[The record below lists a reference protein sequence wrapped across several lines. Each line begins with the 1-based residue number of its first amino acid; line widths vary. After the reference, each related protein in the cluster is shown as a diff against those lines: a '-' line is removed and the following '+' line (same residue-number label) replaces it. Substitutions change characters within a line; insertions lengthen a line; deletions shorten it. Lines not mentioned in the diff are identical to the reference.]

1 MVPKKLCSI
10 GILDI
15 NINLVL
21 RKKQAEKYNF
31 DIDNY
36 NSVEDLENLFF
47 PKEDENNNNKINWE
61 KNETEKDKID
71 YFNYLS
77 LSSDNNLI
85 NTLLFINRAYKTKTF
100 LEFIILNKMEFSQST
115 NFVLKIL
122 QNVFDK
128 NYFFLIENKIMDIP
142 SKIKFIIKILDDSTD
157 EIISKKSFELF
168 EINEIDSKQLMF
180 KMDRL
185 NNDLSDA
192 KYKNI
197 LNLENINYNF
207 ENTNYFLMD
216 LGSIKELKL
225 PDNKNITYFLYELI
239 KKCPNI
245 KIILIVDDNLN
256 SIEHNDLLL
265 NKQLIDLS
273 DIIFGFQS
281 HLNNFFKLYNSTIQN
296 DANESKYIS
305 KYNSYYNSNYNSNY
319 NSYNMLNENDK
330 VIANIKARK
339 NDLII
344 DDKNKCRKTIPRVTV
359 IYEEFKYVTIY
370 VQKDIQM
377 NIDYK
382 ETFITSLNNI
392 SESKNEY
399 LHSNSNKF
407 LHISVGGFLSRMIYN
422 KSLRV
427 CSCAGNLLIKKTI
440 PYFMKNIDQIRNI
453 NQFNILVPSNKKN
466 NRIKSLEKLRK
477 RCENLISKENKFILD
492 CTNVIKSQK
501 KEYNSLLDKNC
512 VSYLLKQQNI
522 KHFKEVGFIN
532 KNGMILKDP
541 DTTRKKQNFFF
552 KIQKPLMLTETNFNK
567 YKILKHNKINY
578 NTINFFNYNNKL
590 TKKNIPIFKPI
601 FDSLPSNRINNIN
614 NFANKKGTAISLP
627 KMYRTYNNFS
637 KGISKKIN
645 HKSESKQRK
654 GIKIKNNDKSNSLID
669 RNKSFNNQNIFNYQK
684 YLYQVKKIHL
694 QKVII

>member
-1 MVPKKLCSI
+1 MEPKKLCSI

-21 RKKQAEKYNF
+21 RKKQTEKYNF
-31 DIDNY
+31 CIDKY
-36 NSVEDLENLFF
+36 NSVEDLESLFF
-47 PKEDENNNNKINWE
+47 PNEDENNNNKINSD
-61 KNETEKDKID
+61 KNETDQEKID

-115 NFVLKIL
+115 NFVRKIL

-142 SKIKFIIKILDDSTD
+142 SKIKFVIKILDDNTD

-168 EINEIDSKQLMF
+168 EINEIDTKQIMI

-185 NNDLSDA
+185 NSDKSDL
-192 KYKNI
+192 KYNNI

-207 ENTNYFLMD
+207 ENINYFLMD
-216 LGSIKELKL
+216 LGTIKELKL
-225 PDNKNITYFLYELI
+225 PDNKNISYFIYELI

-256 SIEHNDLLL
+256 SIEQNDLLL

-305 KYNSYYNSNYNSNY
+305 KYNSYYNSNYNS
-319 NSYNMLNENDK
+319 YNMLNENDK
-330 VIANIKARK
+330 VIANKKARK
-339 NDLII
+339 NDLIT
-344 DDKNKCRKTIPRVTV
+344 DDKNKCRKNIPRVTV
-359 IYEEFKYVTIY
+359 VYEEFKYVTIY

-382 ETFITSLNNI
+382 ETFITTLDNI
-392 SESKNEY
+392 NENKNEY

-427 CSCAGNLLIKKTI
+427 CFCAGNLLIKKTI
-440 PYFMKNIDQIRNI
+440 PYFMKNIDQIKNI
-453 NQFNILVPSNKKN
+453 NQFNILVPSVKKN
-466 NRIKSLEKLRK
+466 NKIKSLEKLRK
-477 RCENLISKENKFILD
+477 KYEDLLSKENKFILD
-492 CTNVIKSQK
+492 CTNVIKCQK

-512 VSYLLKQQNI
+512 VNYLLKQQNI

-541 DTTRKKQNFFF
+541 DTTRKKQNLFF
-552 KIQKPLMLTETNFNK
+552 KIHKPLMLTETNFYK
-567 YKILKHNKINY
+567 YKFLKNNPTNY
-578 NTINFFNYNNKL
+578 NSINSFNYNNKL

-601 FDSLPSNRINNIN
+601 FDSLPSNRINKVN
-614 NFANKKGTAISLP
+614 NFTNKKGTTISLP
-627 KMYRTYNNFS
+627 KMFRTYNNFS
-637 KGISKKIN
+637 KGISKNLN
-645 HKSESKQRK
+645 HKSEQKKRK
-654 GIKIKNNDKSNSLID
+654 IIKNKSNDKNNALIES
-669 RNKSFNNQNIFNYQK
+669 NKSFNGHNIFDYQK
-684 YLYQVKKIHL
+684 YLYQVNKIHL

>member
-1 MVPKKLCSI
+1 
-10 GILDI
+10 
-15 NINLVL
+15 
-21 RKKQAEKYNF
+21 
-31 DIDNY
+31 
-36 NSVEDLENLFF
+36 
-47 PKEDENNNNKINWE
+47 
-61 KNETEKDKID
+61 
-71 YFNYLS
+71 
-77 LSSDNNLI
+77 
-85 NTLLFINRAYKTKTF
+85 
-100 LEFIILNKMEFSQST
+100 MEFSQST
-115 NFVLKIL
+115 HFVLKIL

-185 NNDLSDA
+185 NNDKFDT
-192 KYKNI
+192 KYNNI

-207 ENTNYFLMD
+207 ENTNYFLID
-216 LGSIKELKL
+216 LGSIKGFKL
-225 PDNKNITYFLYELI
+225 PDNKNISFFIYELI

-256 SIEHNDLLL
+256 SIELNDLLL
-265 NKQLIDLS
+265 NKQLIELS

-296 DANESKYIS
+296 DGNESKYIS
-305 KYNSYYNSNYNSNY
+305 KYNSYYNSNYNSY
-319 NSYNMLNENDK
+319 NTLNENDK
-330 VIANIKARK
+330 VIANKKARK

-382 ETFITSLNNI
+382 ETFITNLDNI
-392 SESKNEY
+392 NENKNEY
-399 LHSNSNKF
+399 LHLNSNKF
-407 LHISVGGFLSRMIYN
+407 FHISVGGFLSRMIYN

-427 CSCAGNLLIKKTI
+427 CFCAGNLLIKKTI

-453 NQFNILVPSNKKN
+453 NQFNILVPSMKKN
-466 NRIKSLEKLRK
+466 IRIKSLEKLRK
-477 RCENLISKENKFILD
+477 KCENLISKENKFILD
-492 CTNVIKSQK
+492 CTNVIKCQK

-512 VSYLLKQQNI
+512 VNYLLNKQNI

-541 DTTRKKQNFFF
+541 DTTRKKQNLFF
-552 KIQKPLMLTETNFNK
+552 KIHKPLMLTETNFYK
-567 YKILKHNKINY
+567 YKFLKSNKINY
-578 NTINFFNYNNKL
+578 NTINSFNYNNKL
-590 TKKNIPIFKPI
+590 TKKNIPVFKPI
-601 FDSLPSNRINNIN
+601 FDSLPSNRIHKNN

-627 KMYRTYNNFS
+627 KMFRTCNNFS
-637 KGISKKIN
+637 KGMSKKLIY
-645 HKSESKQRK
+645 KSEAKQRK
-654 GIKIKNNDKSNSLID
+654 GIKNKNNEKNNSFID
-669 RNKSFNNQNIFNYQK
+669 RNKSFNSPNIFNYQK

>member
-21 RKKQAEKYNF
+21 RKKQTEKYNF

-36 NSVEDLENLFF
+36 NSVEDLEDLFF
-47 PKEDENNNNKINWE
+47 PKEDDDNNNKINLE
-61 KNETEKDKID
+61 KNETEHEKIN

-115 NFVLKIL
+115 NFVRKIL
-122 QNVFDK
+122 QNVLDK

-142 SKIKFIIKILDDSTD
+142 SKIKFIIKILDDNSD

-168 EINEIDSKQLMF
+168 EINEIDSKQLMI

-185 NNDLSDA
+185 NNDKSDI
-192 KYKNI
+192 KYNNI

-207 ENTNYFLMD
+207 ENTNYFLLD

-225 PDNKNITYFLYELI
+225 PDNKNISYFLYELI

-245 KIILIVDDNLN
+245 KIVLIVDDNLN
-256 SIEHNDLLL
+256 SIEQSDLLL
-265 NKQLIDLS
+265 NKQIIDLS
-273 DIIFGFQS
+273 DIIFGFQA

-305 KYNSYYNSNYNSNY
+305 KYNSYYNSNYNSY
-319 NSYNMLNENDK
+319 NIFNENDK
-330 VIANIKARK
+330 VIANKKARK

-382 ETFITSLNNI
+382 ETFITALNNI
-392 SESKNEY
+392 NENKSEY
-399 LHSNSNKF
+399 LHNNSNLF

-427 CSCAGNLLIKKTI
+427 CFCAGNLLIKKTI
-440 PYFMKNIDQIRNI
+440 PYFMKNVDQIRNI
-453 NQFNILVPSNKKN
+453 NQFNILVPSIKKN

-477 RCENLISKENKFILD
+477 KCENLISKENKFILD
-492 CTNVIKSQK
+492 CTNVIKCQK

-512 VSYLLKQQNI
+512 VNYLLKQQNI
-522 KHFKEVGFIN
+522 RHFKEVGFIN

-552 KIQKPLMLTETNFNK
+552 KIQKPLMLTETNFYK
-567 YKILKHNKINY
+567 YKFLKHNQSNQTNY
-578 NTINFFNYNNKL
+578 NTINSFNYNNKL
-590 TKKNIPIFKPI
+590 TKKNIPVFKPL

-614 NFANKKGTAISLP
+614 NFNNKKGTAISLP
-627 KMYRTYNNFS
+627 KMFRTCNNFS
-637 KGISKKIN
+637 KGISKKLN

-654 GIKIKNNDKSNSLID
+654 KTKNKNNDKNNTLID
-669 RNKSFNNQNIFNYQK
+669 RNKSFNSPNIFNYQK
-684 YLYQVKKIHL
+684 YLYKVNKIHL

>member
-1 MVPKKLCSI
+1 MIPKKLCSI

-21 RKKQAEKYNF
+21 RKKQTEKYNF

-36 NSVEDLENLFF
+36 NSVEDLETLFF
-47 PKEDENNNNKINWE
+47 PNDDENNNNRINSE
-61 KNETEKDKID
+61 NETEQDKID

-115 NFVLKIL
+115 NFVRKIL
-122 QNVFDK
+122 QNVLDK

-142 SKIKFIIKILDDSTD
+142 SKIKFVIKILDDNTD

-168 EINEIDSKQLMF
+168 EINEIDSKQTML

-185 NNDLSDA
+185 NSVRSNI
-192 KYKNI
+192 KYNNI

-225 PDNKNITYFLYELI
+225 PDNKNISHFIYELI

-245 KIILIVDDNLN
+245 KIVLIVDDNLN
-256 SIEHNDLLL
+256 SIEKNDLLL

-273 DIIFGFQS
+273 DIIFGFQA

-296 DANESKYIS
+296 DINESKYIS
-305 KYNSYYNSNYNSNY
+305 KYNSIYNSNYNNY
-319 NSYNMLNENDK
+319 NICNENDK
-330 VIANIKARK
+330 VIANKKARK

-382 ETFITSLNNI
+382 ETFITALNSIN
-392 SESKNEY
+392 ENKNEY
-399 LHSNSNKF
+399 LHSNGNKF
-407 LHISVGGFLSRMIYN
+407 LHISVGGFLSRLIYN

-427 CSCAGNLLIKKTI
+427 CFCAGNLLIKKTI
-440 PYFMKNIDQIRNI
+440 PYFMKNIDYIRNI
-453 NQFNILVPSNKKN
+453 NQFNILVPSIRKN
-466 NRIKSLEKLRK
+466 NKIKSLEKIK
-477 RCENLISKENKFILD
+477 KKCENLLSKENKFVLD
-492 CTNVIKSQK
+492 CTNIIKCQK

-512 VSYLLKQQNI
+512 VNYLLKQQNI
-522 KHFKEVGFIN
+522 RHFKEVGFIN

-541 DTTRKKQNFFF
+541 DTKKKKQNLFF
-552 KIQKPLMLTETNFNK
+552 KIHKPLMLTETNFYK
-567 YKILKHNKINY
+567 YKFLKHNQTNY
-578 NTINFFNYNNKL
+578 NTINSFNYNNKL
-590 TKKNIPIFKPI
+590 TKKNIQIFKPI
-601 FDSLPSNRINNIN
+601 FDSLPSNRINNAN
-614 NFANKKGTAISLP
+614 NFCNNKGTAISLP
-627 KMYRTYNNFS
+627 KMFRTNNNFS
-637 KGISKKIN
+637 KGISKKVN
-645 HKSESKQRK
+645 NKSESKQRK
-654 GIKIKNNDKSNSLID
+654 VIKNKNNDKNKALID
-669 RNKSFNNQNIFNYQK
+669 RNKSFNGPNIFNYQK
-684 YLYQVKKIHL
+684 YLYQVNKIHL
-694 QKVII
+694 QKIII

>member
-31 DIDNY
+31 NIDRY
-36 NSVEDLENLFF
+36 NSVEDLESLFF
-47 PKEDENNNNKINWE
+47 PNEDENNNNKINWE
-61 KNETEKDKID
+61 KNETDQEKID

-77 LSSDNNLI
+77 LSSDDNLI

-115 NFVLKIL
+115 NFVRKIL

-142 SKIKFIIKILDDSTD
+142 SKITFVIKILDDNTD

-168 EINEIDSKQLMF
+168 EINEIDSKQIMI
-180 KMDRL
+180 KMDIL
-185 NNDLSDA
+185 NSDKSDI
-192 KYKNI
+192 KYNNI

-225 PDNKNITYFLYELI
+225 PDNKNISYFIYELI

-256 SIEHNDLLL
+256 SIEQNDLLL

-305 KYNSYYNSNYNSNY
+305 KYNSYYNSNYNS
-319 NSYNMLNENDK
+319 YNMLNENDK
-330 VIANIKARK
+330 VIANKKARK

-377 NIDYK
+377 SIDYK
-382 ETFITSLNNI
+382 ETFITTLDNI
-392 SESKNEY
+392 NENKNEY

-407 LHISVGGFLSRMIYN
+407 LHISIGGFLSRMIYN

-427 CSCAGNLLIKKTI
+427 CFCAGNLLIKKTI
-440 PYFMKNIDQIRNI
+440 PYFMKNIDQIKNI
-453 NQFNILVPSNKKN
+453 NQFNILVPSMKKN
-466 NRIKSLEKLRK
+466 NKIKSLEKIRK
-477 RCENLISKENKFILD
+477 KYEDLLSKENKFILD
-492 CTNVIKSQK
+492 CTNVIKCQK

-512 VSYLLKQQNI
+512 VNYLLKQQNI

-541 DTTRKKQNFFF
+541 DTTRKKQNLFF
-552 KIQKPLMLTETNFNK
+552 KIHKPLMLTETNFYK
-567 YKILKHNKINY
+567 YKFLKNNQTNY
-578 NTINFFNYNNKL
+578 NSINCFNYNNKL
-590 TKKNIPIFKPI
+590 TKKNIPVFKPI
-601 FDSLPSNRINNIN
+601 FDSLPSNRIHKNN

-627 KMYRTYNNFS
+627 KMFRTCNNFS
-637 KGISKKIN
+637 KGMSKKLIY
-645 HKSESKQRK
+645 KSEAKQRK
-654 GIKIKNNDKSNSLID
+654 GIKNKNNEKNNSFID
-669 RNKSFNNQNIFNYQK
+669 RNKSFNSPNIFNYQK